1 MKLDGRR
8 SSNNVEDRRGSGRGR
23 TIAGIGGIGGLI
35 IAALFVWLSGGTLY
49 RSSLKEAP
57 SFASSDEIRSE
68 YQPTPQE
75 EAYADFAKKIPAG
88 TEDVW
93 TEEFK
98 RWDSHIEAENGAI
111 HWICRIRLRAG
122 FFSSRRF
129 LLLWQTKPFTS
140 TYLFLTRWTSK

>member
-35 IAALFVWLSGGTLY
+35 IAALFVWLSGGNPLSVISQGGSHLLLQTKSEANTNPP
-49 RSSLKEAP
+49 RKRKHMPISPRKSL
-57 SFASSDEIRSE
+57 
-68 YQPTPQE
+68 
-75 EAYADFAKKIPAG
+75 AG

-98 RWDSHIEAENGAI
+98 RWDSHIGPRK
-111 HWICRIRLRAG
+111 WCYTLD
-122 FFSSRRF
+122 
-129 LLLWQTKPFTS
+129 L
-140 TYLFLTRWTSK
+140 